1 MAFQRGERDQAE
13 RRNQSVCQKR
23 KRDQADTKQYEDH
36 QGRPDIRHVIE
47 QAGQHTEHHGVGK
60 TDQPGAER
68 YNARNPDIDD
78 RHHGQV
84 AGEIALDVAHDL
96 QKAQFDVATAEQGY
110 DLIAQFDFADQE
122 KQQGRE
128 EKDELSR
135 RGRDEG
141 HDRKYDIGSRHIGAR
156 PRAVAEQCRFQLVQG
171 S

>member
-13 RRNQSVCQKR
+13 RRDQSLRQRR
-23 KRDQADTKQYEDH
+23 KRNQADTKQYEDH

-47 QAGQHTEHHGVGK
+47 QAGQQTEHHGIGE

-78 RHHGQV
+78 RDDGQI

-96 QKAQFDVATAEQGY
+96 QKAQLGVAAAEQGH
-110 DLIAQFDFADQE
+110 DLIAQFYFADQK
-122 KQQGRE
+122 KQQGGE

-141 HDRKYDIGSRHIGAR
+141 HDRKY
-156 PRAVAEQCRFQLVQG
+156 
-171 S
+171 